1 MILPPFFGLL
11 NKQSNT
17 DIIKLVNSYLAADVA
32 TYVIPTELIKVTY
45 TTLDILAYSIP
56 PRNILVTYNTVD
68 VLSYISQ
75 PQNTIRLS
83 YSVMDVLT
91 YELPPTPPKPIA
103 FIFSR
108 EKDSIGVFS
117 WNPPNSGKKPLI
129 DYIIEYKNTGELSW
143 TRLSDGVNLSTGINV
158 SLTNNI
164 GHQIRV
170 AATNI
175 LGTGDFTESSVVI
188 PSGGS
193 DQDCNLIFFAD
204 MNQGDR
210 NQLTDYSCRPKQIDT
225 VTNNIA
231 FDDGDGAYNSSW
243 YYDGNIDSVETP
255 ETYPHMRI
263 TKCCN
268 DNWSLSGTF
277 TLSAWIKPASINS
290 SVNRT
295 ILSSASESGINSN
308 YNNWRLYHFNQNIYF
323 DVNGATVLS
332 ATGLS
337 IPTNNYTHISVCR
350 SKDYLSLF
358 VNGIEYSE
366 TYYNNQININSNYLI
381 IGAFHDTNYNYNSSN
396 GRGYTTEGFAGNIDE
411 IIISRSAF
419 YRGNFTPS
427 NRSTTLDCFGC
438 LNALDC
444 DLIISAVS

>member
-17 DIIKLVNSYLAADVA
+17 EIIKLVNSYLAADVA
-32 TYVIPTELIKVTY
+32 TYVIPTEQINVTY
-45 TTLDILAYSIP
+45 TAVDVLAYSIP
-56 PRNILVTYNTVD
+56 PTDILVTYNTVD
-68 VLSYISQ
+68 VLSYVSQ
-75 PQNTIRLS
+75 KENTTRLS
-83 YSVMDVLT
+83 YLVFDVLT
-91 YELPPTPPKPIA
+91 YELPPTRPKPIE

-108 EKDSIGVFS
+108 EKDSLGVFL
-117 WNPPNSGKKPLI
+117 WNPPNNGKKPLI
-129 DYIIEYKNTGELSW
+129 DYIIEYKNTGEISW
-143 TRLSDGVNLSTGINV
+143 TRLLDGVSLFTGINV
-158 SLTNNI
+158 SFANNI

-193 DQDCNLIFFAD
+193 DLDCDLIFFAD

-210 NQLTDYSCRPKQIDT
+210 NQLNDYSCRPKKIDT
-225 VTNNIA
+225 VTNRVT
-231 FDDGDGAYNSSW
+231 FDDGDGAYGSSW
-243 YYDGNIDSVETP
+243 YYDGNIDATDVP
-255 ETYPHMRI
+255 ETYPHIRI

-268 DNWSLSGTF
+268 DNWSLSSNF
-277 TLSAWIKPASINS
+277 TLSTWIKPASIDS

-295 ILSSASESGINSN
+295 ILSSASESGIASN
-308 YNNWRLYHFNQNIYF
+308 YNSWRLYHFNQDIYF
-323 DVNGATVLS
+323 DINGVKVLS

-337 IPTNNYTHISVCR
+337 IPTNNYTHIAVCR

-358 VNGIEYSE
+358 VDGIERSE
-366 TYYNNQININSNYLI
+366 TYYNNEISINSNYLI
-381 IGAFHDTNYNYNSSN
+381 IGAFHNSDYNYNIMN
-396 GRGYTTEGFAGNIDE
+396 GRGYVTEGFFGNIDE
-411 IIISRSAF
+411 VIVSKSAF

-427 NRSTTLDCFGC
+427 NRSTVLDCFGC

-444 DLIISAVS
+444 DFTISIIS

>member
-11 NKQSNT
+11 KKQDNT
-17 DIIKLVNSYLAADVA
+17 DVIKLINSYLTADVA
-32 TYVIPTELIKVTY
+32 TYVIPTEKISVTY
-45 TTLDILAYSIP
+45 TTVDILAYSIP
-56 PRNILVTYNTVD
+56 PTDILVTYSTVD
-68 VLSYISQ
+68 VLSYVSQ
-75 PQNTIRLS
+75 KQSTTRLS
-83 YSVMDVLT
+83 YLVFDVLT
-91 YELPPTPPKPIA
+91 YELPPTPPKPID

-108 EKDSIGVFS
+108 EKDSTGVFS
-117 WNPPNSGKKPLI
+117 WNPPNNGKKPLI

-143 TRLSDGVNLSTGINV
+143 TRLSDGVNLFTGINV
-158 SLTNNI
+158 SFTNNI

-175 LGTGDFTESSVVI
+175 IGTGDFTESSVVI

-193 DQDCNLIFFAD
+193 DQDCNLMFFAN

-210 NQLTDYSCRPKQIDT
+210 NQLNDYSCRPKKIDT
-225 VTNNIA
+225 VTNNVT
-231 FDDGDGAYNSSW
+231 FDSDDGAYGSSW
-243 YYDGNIDSVETP
+243 YYDGNINYDENP

-268 DNWSLSGTF
+268 DNWSLSGNF
-277 TLSAWIKPASINS
+277 TLSAWIKPESINS
-290 SVNRT
+290 SINRT

-308 YNNWRLYHFNQNIYF
+308 YNNWKLYHFNKDIYF
-323 DVNGATVLS
+323 DINGVRVLS
-332 ATGLS
+332 ATDLIS
-337 IPTNNYTHISVCR
+337 TNNYTHIAVCR

-366 TYYNNQININSNYLI
+366 IYYNNYININSNYLI
-381 IGAFHDTNYNYNSSN
+381 IGAFHDINYNYNMSN
-396 GRGYTTEGFAGNIDE
+396 GRGYVTEGFAGNIDE
-411 IIISRSAF
+411 IIVSRSAF
-419 YRGNFTPS
+419 YRGGFTPS

-444 DLIISAVS
+444 DLNISVIS